1 MKILLLNENP
11 VVSRLVSLSAKKM
24 SYDFEELNAYSEN
37 LGNYDVI
44 VVDSDTPAPLKI
56 LKEKCDRLIFLAPR
70 NQNVEDIDAQILQK
84 PFLPTD
90 FLNLLNNKDANKH
103 TSIDLP
109 MLSNDE
115 NPYADISLD
124 LDNLNLDD
132 LPDENS
138 LDINSEGMEDLSF
151 DDDAQDD
158 NSNKTLETQN
168 LEHETIKEQTQED
181 TQIDLDLTLEDGE
194 SEKEDLSQEHTA
206 LDTEPSL
213 DELDDKN
220 DEDLEIKEDDKN
232 EEIEKQEL
240 LDDSKTNTLEMQEE
254 LSESQDDNSNKT
266 LETQN
271 LEHDNLEQETI
282 KEQTQEDTQTD
293 LDLTLEDGESE
304 KEDLSQEHTA
314 LDTEPSLD
322 ELDDKNDEDL
332 EIKEDDKN
340 EEIEKQELLDD
351 SKTNTLEMQ
360 EELSESQDDNSNK
373 TLETQNLEHDNLEQE
388 TIKEQTQEDTQT
400 DLDLTLE
407 DGESEKEDLS
417 QEHTALD
424 TEPSLD
430 ELDDKNDEDLEDNK
444 ELQANISDFDDLPVV
459 EEQEKEMD
467 FDDLPED
474 AEFLGQAK
482 DNEESE
488 EVLEEFAPVV
498 EEDVQDEMDDFTSN
512 LSTQDQI
519 KEELAQLD
527 ELDYGIDSDNSSKVL
542 EDFKDEPILD
552 DKELGTNE
560 EEVVVPNLNI
570 SDFDT
575 LKESDIQEALGE
587 EILEK
592 NEEPIVSDVTKDDN
606 SEEIVNELSQS
617 IAGAITSSIKD
628 DTLKAALKGM
638 NMNIN
643 INISFKE
650 D

>member
-90 FLNLLNNKDANKH
+90 FLNLLNNKDTNKH

-138 LDINSEGMEDLSF
+138 LDINSDGMEDLSF

-158 NSNKTLETQN
+158 NANETLETQN
-168 LEHETIKEQTQED
+168 LE
-181 TQIDLDLTLEDGE
+181 
-194 SEKEDLSQEHTA
+194 
-206 LDTEPSL
+206 
-213 DELDDKN
+213 DE
-220 DEDLEIKEDDKN
+220 
-232 EEIEKQEL
+232 
-240 LDDSKTNTLEMQEE
+240 
-254 LSESQDDNSNKT
+254 
-266 LETQN
+266 
-271 LEHDNLEQETI
+271 NLEQEAT
-282 KEQTQEDTQTD
+282 KEQIQEDTQTD

-322 ELDDKNDEDL
+322 DKNDEDL

-340 EEIEKQELLDD
+340 EEIEKQELLND

-360 EELSESQDDNSNK
+360 EELNAQNDNANK
-373 TLETQNLEHDNLEQE
+373 ALETQNLEDENLEQE
-388 TIKEQTQEDTQT
+388 TTKEQTQEDIQT

-424 TEPSLD
+424 SEPSID

-444 ELQANISDFDDLPVV
+444 ELQANISDFDDLPMV

-467 FDDLPED
+467 FDDIPED

-488 EVLEEFAPVV
+488 ENLEEFAPVV
-498 EEDVQDEMDDFTSN
+498 EEDVQDEMDDFISN

-552 DKELGTNE
+552 DTELGTNE

-570 SDFDT
+570 SDFDA

-587 EILEK
+587 EIVEK
-592 NEEPIVSDVTKDDN
+592 NEEPIVSNATKDDN

-617 IAGAITSSIKD
+617 IVGAITSSIKD

>member
-24 SYDFEELNAYSEN
+24 SYDFEELNTYSEN

-158 NSNKTLETQN
+158 NANKTLETQN

-220 DEDLEIKEDDKN
+220 DEDLE
-232 EEIEKQEL
+232 
-240 LDDSKTNTLEMQEE
+240 
-254 LSESQDDNSNKT
+254 
-266 LETQN
+266 
-271 LEHDNLEQETI
+271 
-282 KEQTQEDTQTD
+282 
-293 LDLTLEDGESE
+293 
-304 KEDLSQEHTA
+304 
-314 LDTEPSLD
+314 
-322 ELDDKNDEDL
+322 
-332 EIKEDDKN
+332 
-340 EEIEKQELLDD
+340 
-351 SKTNTLEMQ
+351 
-360 EELSESQDDNSNK
+360 
-373 TLETQNLEHDNLEQE
+373 
-388 TIKEQTQEDTQT
+388 
-400 DLDLTLE
+400 
-407 DGESEKEDLS
+407 
-417 QEHTALD
+417 
-424 TEPSLD
+424 
-430 ELDDKNDEDLEDNK
+430 DNK
-444 ELQANISDFDDLPVV
+444 ELQANISDFDDLPEV

-482 DNEESE
+482 YNEESE
-488 EVLEEFAPVV
+488 ENLEEFAPVV
-498 EEDVQDEMDDFTSN
+498 EEDIQDEIDDFASN

-527 ELDYGIDSDNSSKVL
+527 ELDYGIDSDNSNKVL

>member
-11 VVSRLVSLSAKKM
+11 VVSRLISLSAKKM
-24 SYDFEELNAYSEN
+24 SYDFEELNAYNEN
-37 LGNYDVI
+37 LSNYDVI

-90 FLNLLNNKDANKH
+90 FLNLLNNKDVNKH

-158 NSNKTLETQN
+158 NV
-168 LEHETIKEQTQED
+168 
-181 TQIDLDLTLEDGE
+181 
-194 SEKEDLSQEHTA
+194 
-206 LDTEPSL
+206 
-213 DELDDKN
+213 
-220 DEDLEIKEDDKN
+220 
-232 EEIEKQEL
+232 
-240 LDDSKTNTLEMQEE
+240 
-254 LSESQDDNSNKT
+254 NKT

-293 LDLTLEDGESE
+293 LDLTLEDGE
-304 KEDLSQEHTA
+304 
-314 LDTEPSLD
+314 
-322 ELDDKNDEDL
+322 N
-332 EIKEDDKN
+332 
-340 EEIEKQELLDD
+340 
-351 SKTNTLEMQ
+351 
-360 EELSESQDDNSNK
+360 
-373 TLETQNLEHDNLEQE
+373 
-388 TIKEQTQEDTQT
+388 
-400 DLDLTLE
+400 
-407 DGESEKEDLS
+407 EKEDLS

-570 SDFDT
+570 SDFDA

-592 NEEPIVSDVTKDDN
+592 NEEPIVSDATKDDN

>member
-90 FLNLLNNKDANKH
+90 FLNLLNNKDANKY

-158 NSNKTLETQN
+158 NANKTLETQN

-220 DEDLEIKEDDKN
+220 DEDLE
-232 EEIEKQEL
+232 
-240 LDDSKTNTLEMQEE
+240 
-254 LSESQDDNSNKT
+254 
-266 LETQN
+266 
-271 LEHDNLEQETI
+271 
-282 KEQTQEDTQTD
+282 
-293 LDLTLEDGESE
+293 
-304 KEDLSQEHTA
+304 
-314 LDTEPSLD
+314 
-322 ELDDKNDEDL
+322 
-332 EIKEDDKN
+332 
-340 EEIEKQELLDD
+340 
-351 SKTNTLEMQ
+351 
-360 EELSESQDDNSNK
+360 
-373 TLETQNLEHDNLEQE
+373 
-388 TIKEQTQEDTQT
+388 
-400 DLDLTLE
+400 
-407 DGESEKEDLS
+407 
-417 QEHTALD
+417 
-424 TEPSLD
+424 
-430 ELDDKNDEDLEDNK
+430 DNK
-444 ELQANISDFDDLPVV
+444 ELQANISDFDDLPEV

-482 DNEESE
+482 YNEESE
-488 EVLEEFAPVV
+488 ENLEEFAPVV
-498 EEDVQDEMDDFTSN
+498 EEDVQDEIDDFASN

>member
-70 NQNVEDIDAQILQK
+70 NQNVDIDAQILQK

-90 FLNLLNNKDANKH
+90 FLNLLNNKDTNKH

-109 MLSNDE
+109 ILSNDE

-158 NSNKTLETQN
+158 NANKALETQN
-168 LEHETIKEQTQED
+168 LEDENLEQETTKEQTQED

-282 KEQTQEDTQTD
+282 KEQTQEDTQ
-293 LDLTLEDGESE
+293 
-304 KEDLSQEHTA
+304 
-314 LDTEPSLD
+314 
-322 ELDDKNDEDL
+322 
-332 EIKEDDKN
+332 I
-340 EEIEKQELLDD
+340 
-351 SKTNTLEMQ
+351 
-360 EELSESQDDNSNK
+360 
-373 TLETQNLEHDNLEQE
+373 
-388 TIKEQTQEDTQT
+388 

>member
-1 MKILLLNENP
+1 
-11 VVSRLVSLSAKKM
+11 
-24 SYDFEELNAYSEN
+24 
-37 LGNYDVI
+37 
-44 VVDSDTPAPLKI
+44 
-56 LKEKCDRLIFLAPR
+56 
-70 NQNVEDIDAQILQK
+70 
-84 PFLPTD
+84 
-90 FLNLLNNKDANKH
+90 
-103 TSIDLP
+103 
-109 MLSNDE
+109 
-115 NPYADISLD
+115 
-124 LDNLNLDD
+124 
-132 LPDENS
+132 
-138 LDINSEGMEDLSF
+138 
-151 DDDAQDD
+151 
-158 NSNKTLETQN
+158 
-168 LEHETIKEQTQED
+168 
-181 TQIDLDLTLEDGE
+181 
-194 SEKEDLSQEHTA
+194 
-206 LDTEPSL
+206 
-213 DELDDKN
+213 
-220 DEDLEIKEDDKN
+220 KN

-240 LDDSKTNTLEMQEE
+240 LNDSKANTLEMQEE
-254 LSESQDDNSNKT
+254 LNESQDDNANKA

-271 LEHDNLEQETI
+271 LEDKNLEQETT
-282 KEQTQEDTQTD
+282 KEQTQEDIQTD
-293 LDLTLEDGESE
+293 LDLTLEDGG
-304 KEDLSQEHTA
+304 SQ
-314 LDTEPSLD
+314 
-322 ELDDKNDEDL
+322 
-332 EIKEDDKN
+332 
-340 EEIEKQELLDD
+340 
-351 SKTNTLEMQ
+351 
-360 EELSESQDDNSNK
+360 
-373 TLETQNLEHDNLEQE
+373 
-388 TIKEQTQEDTQT
+388 
-400 DLDLTLE
+400 
-407 DGESEKEDLS
+407 KEDLS

-467 FDDLPED
+467 FDDIPED

-488 EVLEEFAPVV
+488 ENLEEFSPVV
-498 EEDVQDEMDDFTSN
+498 EEDVQDEMDDFISN

-552 DKELGTNE
+552 DTELGTNE

-570 SDFDT
+570 SDFDA

-587 EILEK
+587 EIVEK
-592 NEEPIVSDVTKDDN
+592 NEEPIVSNATKDDN

>member
-168 LEHETIKEQTQED
+168 LEH
-181 TQIDLDLTLEDGE
+181 
-194 SEKEDLSQEHTA
+194 
-206 LDTEPSL
+206 
-213 DELDDKN
+213 
-220 DEDLEIKEDDKN
+220 
-232 EEIEKQEL
+232 
-240 LDDSKTNTLEMQEE
+240 
-254 LSESQDDNSNKT
+254 
-266 LETQN
+266 
-271 LEHDNLEQETI
+271 DNLEQETI

-322 ELDDKNDEDL
+322 ELDDKNDEDS

-373 TLETQNLEHDNLEQE
+373 TLETQNLEQDNLEQDNLEQDNLEQE

-592 NEEPIVSDVTKDDN
+592 NEEPIASDATKDDN

>member
-44 VVDSDTPAPLKI
+44 IVDSDTPAPLKI

-70 NQNVEDIDAQILQK
+70 NQNIDIDAQILQK

-90 FLNLLNNKDANKH
+90 FLNLLNNKDVNKH

-138 LDINSEGMEDLSF
+138 LDINSEGIKDLSF
-151 DDDAQDD
+151 DDDAQND
-158 NSNKTLETQN
+158 NANKTLETQN
-168 LEHETIKEQTQED
+168 LEDENLEQETTKEQTQED
-181 TQIDLDLTLEDGE
+181 TQTDLDLTLEDDE
-194 SEKEDLSQEHTA
+194 SQKEDLSQEHTV

-213 DELDDKN
+213 DELDDRN

-232 EEIEKQEL
+232 EELEKQEL
-240 LDDSKTNTLEMQEE
+240 LDNSKTNTLEMQEE
-254 LSESQDDNSNKT
+254 LSESQDDNANKT

-271 LEHDNLEQETI
+271 LEDENLEQETT

-293 LDLTLEDGESE
+293 LDLTLEDDESQ
-304 KEDLSQEHTA
+304 KEDLSQEHTV
-314 LDTEPSLD
+314 LDTES
-322 ELDDKNDEDL
+322 
-332 EIKEDDKN
+332 
-340 EEIEKQELLDD
+340 
-351 SKTNTLEMQ
+351 
-360 EELSESQDDNSNK
+360 
-373 TLETQNLEHDNLEQE
+373 
-388 TIKEQTQEDTQT
+388 
-400 DLDLTLE
+400 
-407 DGESEKEDLS
+407 
-417 QEHTALD
+417 
-424 TEPSLD
+424 SLD

-482 DNEESE
+482 DNKESE
-488 EVLEEFAPVV
+488 EILEEFAPVV

-570 SDFDT
+570 SDFDA

-592 NEEPIVSDVTKDDN
+592 NEEPIVSDATKDDN

>member
-168 LEHETIKEQTQED
+168 LEHDNLEQEAIKEQTQKD
-181 TQIDLDLTLEDGE
+181 TQTDLDLTLEDGE

-206 LDTEPSL
+206 LDTELSL

-271 LEHDNLEQETI
+271 LEHDNLEQE
-282 KEQTQEDTQTD
+282 
-293 LDLTLEDGESE
+293 
-304 KEDLSQEHTA
+304 A
-314 LDTEPSLD
+314 
-322 ELDDKNDEDL
+322 
-332 EIKEDDKN
+332 
-340 EEIEKQELLDD
+340 
-351 SKTNTLEMQ
+351 
-360 EELSESQDDNSNK
+360 
-373 TLETQNLEHDNLEQE
+373 
-388 TIKEQTQEDTQT
+388 IKEQTQEDTQT

-482 DNEESE
+482 YNEESE
-488 EVLEEFAPVV
+488 ENLEEFAPVV
-498 EEDVQDEMDDFTSN
+498 EEDVQDEIDDFASN

-527 ELDYGIDSDNSSKVL
+527 ELDYGIDSENSSKVL

-570 SDFDT
+570 SDFDA

-592 NEEPIVSDVTKDDN
+592 NEEPIASDATKDDN

>member
-151 DDDAQDD
+151 DDA
-158 NSNKTLETQN
+158 
-168 LEHETIKEQTQED
+168 
-181 TQIDLDLTLEDGE
+181 
-194 SEKEDLSQEHTA
+194 
-206 LDTEPSL
+206 
-213 DELDDKN
+213 
-220 DEDLEIKEDDKN
+220 
-232 EEIEKQEL
+232 
-240 LDDSKTNTLEMQEE
+240 
-254 LSESQDDNSNKT
+254 QDDNSNKT

-282 KEQTQEDTQTD
+282 KEQTQEDTQ
-293 LDLTLEDGESE
+293 
-304 KEDLSQEHTA
+304 
-314 LDTEPSLD
+314 
-322 ELDDKNDEDL
+322 
-332 EIKEDDKN
+332 I
-340 EEIEKQELLDD
+340 
-351 SKTNTLEMQ
+351 
-360 EELSESQDDNSNK
+360 
-373 TLETQNLEHDNLEQE
+373 
-388 TIKEQTQEDTQT
+388 

-444 ELQANISDFDDLPVV
+444 ELQANISDFDDLPEV

>member
-158 NSNKTLETQN
+158 N
-168 LEHETIKEQTQED
+168 
-181 TQIDLDLTLEDGE
+181 
-194 SEKEDLSQEHTA
+194 A
-206 LDTEPSL
+206 
-213 DELDDKN
+213 
-220 DEDLEIKEDDKN
+220 
-232 EEIEKQEL
+232 
-240 LDDSKTNTLEMQEE
+240 
-254 LSESQDDNSNKT
+254 NKT

-271 LEHDNLEQETI
+271 LEHDNLEHETI

-388 TIKEQTQEDTQT
+388 AIKEQTQKDTQT

-482 DNEESE
+482 YNEESE
-488 EVLEEFAPVV
+488 ENLEEFAPVV
-498 EEDVQDEMDDFTSN
+498 EEDVQDEIDDFASN

-527 ELDYGIDSDNSSKVL
+527 ELDYGIDSENSSKVL

>member
-168 LEHETIKEQTQED
+168 LEHDNLEHETIKEQTQED

-282 KEQTQEDTQTD
+282 KEQTQEDTQ
-293 LDLTLEDGESE
+293 
-304 KEDLSQEHTA
+304 
-314 LDTEPSLD
+314 
-322 ELDDKNDEDL
+322 
-332 EIKEDDKN
+332 I
-340 EEIEKQELLDD
+340 
-351 SKTNTLEMQ
+351 
-360 EELSESQDDNSNK
+360 
-373 TLETQNLEHDNLEQE
+373 
-388 TIKEQTQEDTQT
+388 

-444 ELQANISDFDDLPVV
+444 ELQANISDFDDLPEV

-488 EVLEEFAPVV
+488 ENLEEFAPVV
-498 EEDVQDEMDDFTSN
+498 EEDIQDEIDDFASN

>member
-1 MKILLLNENP
+1 MKFLLLNENP

-158 NSNKTLETQN
+158 N
-168 LEHETIKEQTQED
+168 
-181 TQIDLDLTLEDGE
+181 
-194 SEKEDLSQEHTA
+194 A
-206 LDTEPSL
+206 
-213 DELDDKN
+213 
-220 DEDLEIKEDDKN
+220 
-232 EEIEKQEL
+232 
-240 LDDSKTNTLEMQEE
+240 
-254 LSESQDDNSNKT
+254 NKT

-282 KEQTQEDTQTD
+282 KEQTQEDTQ
-293 LDLTLEDGESE
+293 
-304 KEDLSQEHTA
+304 
-314 LDTEPSLD
+314 
-322 ELDDKNDEDL
+322 
-332 EIKEDDKN
+332 I
-340 EEIEKQELLDD
+340 
-351 SKTNTLEMQ
+351 
-360 EELSESQDDNSNK
+360 
-373 TLETQNLEHDNLEQE
+373 
-388 TIKEQTQEDTQT
+388 

-488 EVLEEFAPVV
+488 EVLEEFTPVV

>member
-158 NSNKTLETQN
+158 NANKTLETQN

-220 DEDLEIKEDDKN
+220 DEDLE
-232 EEIEKQEL
+232 
-240 LDDSKTNTLEMQEE
+240 
-254 LSESQDDNSNKT
+254 
-266 LETQN
+266 
-271 LEHDNLEQETI
+271 
-282 KEQTQEDTQTD
+282 
-293 LDLTLEDGESE
+293 
-304 KEDLSQEHTA
+304 
-314 LDTEPSLD
+314 
-322 ELDDKNDEDL
+322 
-332 EIKEDDKN
+332 
-340 EEIEKQELLDD
+340 
-351 SKTNTLEMQ
+351 
-360 EELSESQDDNSNK
+360 
-373 TLETQNLEHDNLEQE
+373 
-388 TIKEQTQEDTQT
+388 
-400 DLDLTLE
+400 
-407 DGESEKEDLS
+407 
-417 QEHTALD
+417 
-424 TEPSLD
+424 
-430 ELDDKNDEDLEDNK
+430 DNK
-444 ELQANISDFDDLPVV
+444 ELQANISDFDDLPEVEEQEKEMDFDDLPEV

-482 DNEESE
+482 YNEESE
-488 EVLEEFAPVV
+488 ENLEEFAPVV
-498 EEDVQDEMDDFTSN
+498 EEDIQDEIDDFASN

-527 ELDYGIDSDNSSKVL
+527 ELDYGIDSDNSNKVL

>member
-168 LEHETIKEQTQED
+168 LEHD
-181 TQIDLDLTLEDGE
+181 
-194 SEKEDLSQEHTA
+194 
-206 LDTEPSL
+206 
-213 DELDDKN
+213 
-220 DEDLEIKEDDKN
+220 
-232 EEIEKQEL
+232 
-240 LDDSKTNTLEMQEE
+240 
-254 LSESQDDNSNKT
+254 
-266 LETQN
+266 N
-271 LEHDNLEQETI
+271 LEHETI

-360 EELSESQDDNSNK
+360 EELSESQDDNANK

-388 TIKEQTQEDTQT
+388 TIKEQTQEDTQI

-444 ELQANISDFDDLPVV
+444 ELQANISDFDDLPEV

-482 DNEESE
+482 YNEESE

-498 EEDVQDEMDDFTSN
+498 EEDVQDEIDDFASN

>member
-158 NSNKTLETQN
+158 NANKTLETQ
-168 LEHETIKEQTQED
+168 
-181 TQIDLDLTLEDGE
+181 
-194 SEKEDLSQEHTA
+194 
-206 LDTEPSL
+206 
-213 DELDDKN
+213 
-220 DEDLEIKEDDKN
+220 
-232 EEIEKQEL
+232 
-240 LDDSKTNTLEMQEE
+240 
-254 LSESQDDNSNKT
+254 
-266 LETQN
+266 
-271 LEHDNLEQETI
+271 NLEQETI

-360 EELSESQDDNSNK
+360 EELSESQDDNANK
-373 TLETQNLEHDNLEQE
+373 TLETQNLEQE
-388 TIKEQTQEDTQT
+388 TIKEQTQEDTQI

-444 ELQANISDFDDLPVV
+444 ELQANISDFDDLPEVEEQEKEMDFDDLPEVEEQEKEMDFDDLPVV

-570 SDFDT
+570 SDFDA

-592 NEEPIVSDVTKDDN
+592 NEEPIVSDATKDDN

>member
-70 NQNVEDIDAQILQK
+70 NQNVDIDAQILQK

-90 FLNLLNNKDANKH
+90 FLNLLNNKDTNKH

-109 MLSNDE
+109 ILSNDE

-138 LDINSEGMEDLSF
+138 LDINSEGGKDLSF
-151 DDDAQDD
+151 DDDAQND
-158 NSNKTLETQN
+158 NANKALETQN
-168 LEHETIKEQTQED
+168 LEDENLEQETTKEQTQED
-181 TQIDLDLTLEDGE
+181 I
-194 SEKEDLSQEHTA
+194 
-206 LDTEPSL
+206 
-213 DELDDKN
+213 
-220 DEDLEIKEDDKN
+220 
-232 EEIEKQEL
+232 
-240 LDDSKTNTLEMQEE
+240 
-254 LSESQDDNSNKT
+254 
-266 LETQN
+266 
-271 LEHDNLEQETI
+271 
-282 KEQTQEDTQTD
+282 QTD

-322 ELDDKNDEDL
+322 DKNDEDL

-340 EEIEKQELLDD
+340 EEIEKQELLND

-360 EELSESQDDNSNK
+360 EELNAQNDNANK
-373 TLETQNLEHDNLEQE
+373 ALETQNLEDENLEQE
-388 TIKEQTQEDTQT
+388 TTKEQTQEDIQT

-407 DGESEKEDLS
+407 DGESKKEDLS
-417 QEHTALD
+417 QEYTALD
-424 TEPSLD
+424 SEPSID

-482 DNEESE
+482 DSEESE

-527 ELDYGIDSDNSSKVL
+527 ELDYGIDSDNSSKIL

-570 SDFDT
+570 SDFDA

-587 EILEK
+587 EIVEK
-592 NEEPIVSDVTKDDN
+592 NEEPIVSNATKDDN

-617 IAGAITSSIKD
+617 IVGAITSSIKD

>member
-168 LEHETIKEQTQED
+168 LEHDNLEQETIKEQTQED

-220 DEDLEIKEDDKN
+220 

-271 LEHDNLEQETI
+271 LKHDNLEQETI
-282 KEQTQEDTQTD
+282 KEQTQEDTQ
-293 LDLTLEDGESE
+293 
-304 KEDLSQEHTA
+304 
-314 LDTEPSLD
+314 
-322 ELDDKNDEDL
+322 
-332 EIKEDDKN
+332 I
-340 EEIEKQELLDD
+340 
-351 SKTNTLEMQ
+351 
-360 EELSESQDDNSNK
+360 
-373 TLETQNLEHDNLEQE
+373 
-388 TIKEQTQEDTQT
+388 

-444 ELQANISDFDDLPVV
+444 ELQANISDFDDLPEV

-482 DNEESE
+482 YNEESE
-488 EVLEEFAPVV
+488 ENLEEFAPVV
-498 EEDVQDEMDDFTSN
+498 EEDVQDEIDDFASN

>member
-124 LDNLNLDD
+124 LNNLNLDD

-168 LEHETIKEQTQED
+168 LEHDNLEQEAIKEQTQ
-181 TQIDLDLTLEDGE
+181 
-194 SEKEDLSQEHTA
+194 K
-206 LDTEPSL
+206 
-213 DELDDKN
+213 
-220 DEDLEIKEDDKN
+220 
-232 EEIEKQEL
+232 
-240 LDDSKTNTLEMQEE
+240 
-254 LSESQDDNSNKT
+254 
-266 LETQN
+266 
-271 LEHDNLEQETI
+271 
-282 KEQTQEDTQTD
+282 DTQTD

-388 TIKEQTQEDTQT
+388 AIKEQTQKDTQT

-482 DNEESE
+482 YNEESE
-488 EVLEEFAPVV
+488 ENLEEFAPVV
-498 EEDVQDEMDDFTSN
+498 EEDVQDEIDDFASN

-527 ELDYGIDSDNSSKVL
+527 ELDYGIDSENSSKVL

-570 SDFDT
+570 SDFDA

-592 NEEPIVSDVTKDDN
+592 NEEPIASDATKDDN

>member
-158 NSNKTLETQN
+158 NSNKTLE
-168 LEHETIKEQTQED
+168 
-181 TQIDLDLTLEDGE
+181 
-194 SEKEDLSQEHTA
+194 A
-206 LDTEPSL
+206 
-213 DELDDKN
+213 
-220 DEDLEIKEDDKN
+220 
-232 EEIEKQEL
+232 
-240 LDDSKTNTLEMQEE
+240 
-254 LSESQDDNSNKT
+254 
-266 LETQN
+266 QN

-282 KEQTQEDTQTD
+282 KEQIQEDTQTD

-314 LDTEPSLD
+314 LDAEPSLD

>member
-115 NPYADISLD
+115 NPYANISLD

-151 DDDAQDD
+151 DDDA
-158 NSNKTLETQN
+158 
-168 LEHETIKEQTQED
+168 
-181 TQIDLDLTLEDGE
+181 
-194 SEKEDLSQEHTA
+194 
-206 LDTEPSL
+206 
-213 DELDDKN
+213 
-220 DEDLEIKEDDKN
+220 
-232 EEIEKQEL
+232 
-240 LDDSKTNTLEMQEE
+240 
-254 LSESQDDNSNKT
+254 
-266 LETQN
+266 
-271 LEHDNLEQETI
+271 
-282 KEQTQEDTQTD
+282 
-293 LDLTLEDGESE
+293 
-304 KEDLSQEHTA
+304 
-314 LDTEPSLD
+314 
-322 ELDDKNDEDL
+322 
-332 EIKEDDKN
+332 
-340 EEIEKQELLDD
+340 
-351 SKTNTLEMQ
+351 
-360 EELSESQDDNSNK
+360 QDDNSNK

>member
-158 NSNKTLETQN
+158 NASKTLETQ
-168 LEHETIKEQTQED
+168 
-181 TQIDLDLTLEDGE
+181 
-194 SEKEDLSQEHTA
+194 
-206 LDTEPSL
+206 
-213 DELDDKN
+213 
-220 DEDLEIKEDDKN
+220 
-232 EEIEKQEL
+232 
-240 LDDSKTNTLEMQEE
+240 
-254 LSESQDDNSNKT
+254 
-266 LETQN
+266 
-271 LEHDNLEQETI
+271 NLEQETI

-424 TEPSLD
+424 TEPSSD

>member
-332 EIKEDDKN
+332 E
-340 EEIEKQELLDD
+340 
-351 SKTNTLEMQ
+351 
-360 EELSESQDDNSNK
+360 
-373 TLETQNLEHDNLEQE
+373 
-388 TIKEQTQEDTQT
+388 
-400 DLDLTLE
+400 
-407 DGESEKEDLS
+407 
-417 QEHTALD
+417 
-424 TEPSLD
+424 
-430 ELDDKNDEDLEDNK
+430 DNK
-444 ELQANISDFDDLPVV
+444 ELQANISDFDDLPEV

-482 DNEESE
+482 YNEESE
-488 EVLEEFAPVV
+488 ENLEEFAPVV
-498 EEDVQDEMDDFTSN
+498 EEDIQDEIDDFASN

>member
-1 MKILLLNENP
+1 MKILLLNENL

-168 LEHETIKEQTQED
+168 LEHDNLEHETIKEQTQED
-181 TQIDLDLTLEDGE
+181 TQI
-194 SEKEDLSQEHTA
+194 
-206 LDTEPSL
+206 
-213 DELDDKN
+213 
-220 DEDLEIKEDDKN
+220 
-232 EEIEKQEL
+232 
-240 LDDSKTNTLEMQEE
+240 
-254 LSESQDDNSNKT
+254 
-266 LETQN
+266 
-271 LEHDNLEQETI
+271 
-282 KEQTQEDTQTD
+282 
-293 LDLTLEDGESE
+293 
-304 KEDLSQEHTA
+304 
-314 LDTEPSLD
+314 
-322 ELDDKNDEDL
+322 
-332 EIKEDDKN
+332 
-340 EEIEKQELLDD
+340 
-351 SKTNTLEMQ
+351 
-360 EELSESQDDNSNK
+360 
-373 TLETQNLEHDNLEQE
+373 
-388 TIKEQTQEDTQT
+388 

-444 ELQANISDFDDLPVV
+444 ELQANISDFDDLPEV

-482 DNEESE
+482 YNEESE
-488 EVLEEFAPVV
+488 ENLEEFAPVV
-498 EEDVQDEMDDFTSN
+498 EEDIQDEIDDFASN

>member
-90 FLNLLNNKDANKH
+90 FLNLLNNKDTNKH

-138 LDINSEGMEDLSF
+138 LDINSEKMEDLSF

-158 NSNKTLETQN
+158 NANETLETQN
-168 LEHETIKEQTQED
+168 LEDENLEQEATKEQTQED
-181 TQIDLDLTLEDGE
+181 IQTDLDLTLEDGG

-232 EEIEKQEL
+232 EEIKKQEL
-240 LDDSKTNTLEMQEE
+240 LNDSKANTLEMQEE
-254 LSESQDDNSNKT
+254 LNESQDDNANET

-271 LEHDNLEQETI
+271 LEDENLEQETT
-282 KEQTQEDTQTD
+282 KEQNQEDIQTD
-293 LDLTLEDGESE
+293 LDLTLEDG
-304 KEDLSQEHTA
+304 
-314 LDTEPSLD
+314 
-322 ELDDKNDEDL
+322 
-332 EIKEDDKN
+332 
-340 EEIEKQELLDD
+340 
-351 SKTNTLEMQ
+351 
-360 EELSESQDDNSNK
+360 
-373 TLETQNLEHDNLEQE
+373 
-388 TIKEQTQEDTQT
+388 
-400 DLDLTLE
+400 
-407 DGESEKEDLS
+407 GSEKEDLS

-467 FDDLPED
+467 FDDIPED

-488 EVLEEFAPVV
+488 ENLEEFAPVV
-498 EEDVQDEMDDFTSN
+498 EEDVQDEMDDFISN

-552 DKELGTNE
+552 DTELGTNE

-570 SDFDT
+570 SDFDA

-587 EILEK
+587 EIVEK
-592 NEEPIVSDVTKDDN
+592 NEEPIVSNATKDDN

-617 IAGAITSSIKD
+617 IVGAITSSIKD

>member
-158 NSNKTLETQN
+158 NANKTLETQN

-206 LDTEPSL
+206 LDTESSL

-271 LEHDNLEQETI
+271 LEHDNLEHETI
-282 KEQTQEDTQTD
+282 KEQTQEDTQ
-293 LDLTLEDGESE
+293 
-304 KEDLSQEHTA
+304 
-314 LDTEPSLD
+314 
-322 ELDDKNDEDL
+322 
-332 EIKEDDKN
+332 I
-340 EEIEKQELLDD
+340 
-351 SKTNTLEMQ
+351 
-360 EELSESQDDNSNK
+360 
-373 TLETQNLEHDNLEQE
+373 
-388 TIKEQTQEDTQT
+388 

-444 ELQANISDFDDLPVV
+444 ELQANISDFDDLPEV

-482 DNEESE
+482 YNEESE
-488 EVLEEFAPVV
+488 ENLEEFAPVV
-498 EEDVQDEMDDFTSN
+498 EEDVQDEIDDFASN

>member
-158 NSNKTLETQN
+158 NANKTLETQ
-168 LEHETIKEQTQED
+168 
-181 TQIDLDLTLEDGE
+181 
-194 SEKEDLSQEHTA
+194 
-206 LDTEPSL
+206 
-213 DELDDKN
+213 
-220 DEDLEIKEDDKN
+220 
-232 EEIEKQEL
+232 
-240 LDDSKTNTLEMQEE
+240 
-254 LSESQDDNSNKT
+254 
-266 LETQN
+266 
-271 LEHDNLEQETI
+271 NLEQETI

-360 EELSESQDDNSNK
+360 EELSESQDDNANK

>member
-11 VVSRLVSLSAKKM
+11 VVSRLVGLSAKKM

-70 NQNVEDIDAQILQK
+70 NQNVDIDAQILQK

-115 NPYADISLD
+115 NSCADISLD

-158 NSNKTLETQN
+158 NANKTLETQN
-168 LEHETIKEQTQED
+168 LEQETTKEQTQED
-181 TQIDLDLTLEDGE
+181 I
-194 SEKEDLSQEHTA
+194 
-206 LDTEPSL
+206 
-213 DELDDKN
+213 
-220 DEDLEIKEDDKN
+220 
-232 EEIEKQEL
+232 
-240 LDDSKTNTLEMQEE
+240 
-254 LSESQDDNSNKT
+254 
-266 LETQN
+266 
-271 LEHDNLEQETI
+271 
-282 KEQTQEDTQTD
+282 QTD
-293 LDLTLEDGESE
+293 LDLTLEDS
-304 KEDLSQEHTA
+304 
-314 LDTEPSLD
+314 
-322 ELDDKNDEDL
+322 
-332 EIKEDDKN
+332 
-340 EEIEKQELLDD
+340 
-351 SKTNTLEMQ
+351 
-360 EELSESQDDNSNK
+360 
-373 TLETQNLEHDNLEQE
+373 
-388 TIKEQTQEDTQT
+388 
-400 DLDLTLE
+400 
-407 DGESEKEDLS
+407 ESEKEDLS

-444 ELQANISDFDDLPVV
+444 ELQVNISDFDDLLVV

-488 EVLEEFAPVV
+488 EILEEFAPVV
-498 EEDVQDEMDDFTSN
+498 EDIQDEMDDFTSN

-570 SDFDT
+570 SDFDA

-592 NEEPIVSDVTKDDN
+592 NEESIVSDATKDDS
-606 SEEIVNELSQS
+606 SEKIVNELSQS

-628 DTLKAALKGM
+628 DTLKAVLKGM

>member
-56 LKEKCDRLIFLAPR
+56 LKEKCDRLIFLALR

-158 NSNKTLETQN
+158 NANKTLETQN

-282 KEQTQEDTQTD
+282 KEQTQEDTQ
-293 LDLTLEDGESE
+293 
-304 KEDLSQEHTA
+304 
-314 LDTEPSLD
+314 
-322 ELDDKNDEDL
+322 
-332 EIKEDDKN
+332 I
-340 EEIEKQELLDD
+340 
-351 SKTNTLEMQ
+351 
-360 EELSESQDDNSNK
+360 
-373 TLETQNLEHDNLEQE
+373 
-388 TIKEQTQEDTQT
+388 

-444 ELQANISDFDDLPVV
+444 ELQANISDFDDLPEV

-482 DNEESE
+482 YNEESE
-488 EVLEEFAPVV
+488 ENLEEFAPVV
-498 EEDVQDEMDDFTSN
+498 EEDIQDEIDDFASN

-592 NEEPIVSDVTKDDN
+592 NEELIVSDVTKDDN